1 MKIKG
6 EKLIEK
12 WRRAKSFVDNRGLGE
27 IGGIVRRAGYDVL
40 TDGFSFCDFYE
51 KGTWLRYYANTY
63 SGPWHLY
70 NVIDL
75 GEAKIKIEQIDPNA
89 EYEVKERISVAEMF
103 ERGLLACERFAV
115 CNTNKVV
122 VYYTSFEDADNYA
135 RKLCQEMID
144 SRWNDRD
151 CTRYYETSVRND
163 AQRAMERGEI
173 RHYPWYNYQNHPH
186 FIAVY
191 PTK

>member
-12 WRRAKSFVDNRGLGE
+12 WRRAKSVVDNRGLGE
-27 IGGIVRRAGYDVL
+27 IGGIVRSAGYDVL
-40 TDGFSFCDFYE
+40 CDGFSCCDFYE
-51 KGTWLRYYANTY
+51 KGTMLRYYANTY

-70 NVIDL
+70 DVIDL

-89 EYEVKERISVAEMF
+89 EYEVKERLSVAEMF
-103 ERGLLACERFAV
+103 ERGLLACGRFAV
-115 CNTNKVV
+115 CNTSKVV
-122 VYYTSFEDADNYA
+122 GYYTSFEDADNYA

-151 CTRYYETSVRND
+151 CIRYYETSVRND
-163 AQRAMERGEI
+163 AQLAMEGGEI

>member
-1 MKIKG
+1 MKITGKELIAKW
-6 EKLIEK
+6 EKA
-12 WRRAKSFVDNRGLGE
+12 RAVVNDRGLGE
-27 IGGIVRRAGYDVL
+27 IGGIVRRAGYDVMV
-40 TDGFSFCDFYE
+40 DGFSCCDFCE
-51 KGTWLRYYANTY
+51 RGTMLRYYANTF

-70 NVIDL
+70 DVIDL

-103 ERGLLACERFAV
+103 ERGLLACGRFAV
-115 CNTNKVV
+115 RNTNKVV
-122 VYYTSFEDADNYA
+122 GYYTSFEDADNYA

-163 AQRAMERGEI
+163 AQMAMERGEI